1 MKRYDGS
8 GHRSAFPAL
17 ERLLDIHLDPL
28 GGWSGDMFVAALLDA
43 FPEFW
48 PPVQAAIASLQL
60 GAQAECRLVP
70 HRDHV
75 LTGSRFVVG
84 ADSSAPSGGQAHHSH
99 DHSHSHDHHEHKH
112 VGHKAWA
119 DIRADL
125 TRSDLDASV
134 KKHAIAIFA
143 LLAKAEA
150 KVHGIEEDAVAF
162 HEIGAVDS
170 IVDIVAA
177 ARLIALI
184 GAARWTAGPLP
195 LGSGRVK
202 TAHGILP
209 VPAPAAAILMQG
221 LPTIDD
227 GIAGERVT
235 PTGAAIARYLL
246 VPDQP
251 LLRHVRRLSRNGTGF
266 GARTMAGIS
275 NCLRALAFDEALA
288 QTEGAIGRRQLGVIA
303 FEVDDQSAEDLA
315 AGLDHIR
322 ALPGVLDV
330 TQGSVL
336 GKKGRMAAHVQVLVA
351 PSELESAIAACF
363 QETAT
368 IGLRY
373 QTTDGAV
380 LRRRFDTIEIGG
392 EKLQVKIVD
401 RPGGE
406 QSAKTEISQVAGL
419 SGHVARERLRRETVA
434 KALGAPAPDGARDR
448 DDSQG
453 DR

>member
-1 MKRYDGS
+1 
-8 GHRSAFPAL
+8 L
-17 ERLLDIHLDPL
+17 EHLLDIHLDPL

-48 PPVQAAIASLQL
+48 LPVQASIVALKL

-75 LTGSRFVVG
+75 LTGSRFLVG
-84 ADSSAPSGGQAHHSH
+84 ADSAAPDPRQAHHSH
-99 DHSHSHDHHEHKH
+99 DHSHSHDHHDHAPGAH
-112 VGHKAWA
+112 VGHTAWA
-119 DIRADL
+119 DIRDAL
-125 TRSDLDASV
+125 TRSDLDADV

-162 HEIGAVDS
+162 HEVGAVDS

-184 GAARWTAGPLP
+184 GAGRWTSGPLP
-195 LGSGRVK
+195 LGSGRVR

-209 VPAPAAAILMQG
+209 VPAPATAILLQG

-251 LLRHVRRLSRNGTGF
+251 LVRHPRRLSRNGTGF
-266 GARTMAGIS
+266 GARTMPGIS
-275 NCLRALAFDEALA
+275 NCLRALAFDKASRES
-288 QTEGAIGRRQLGVIA
+288 EDAIGRRQLGVVT

-322 ALPGVLDV
+322 ALPGILDV

-336 GKKGRMAAHVQVLVA
+336 GKKGRMAAHIQVLVA
-351 PSELESAIAACF
+351 PGELENAIAACF
-363 QETAT
+363 QETTT

-373 QTTDGAV
+373 QLTDGAI
-380 LRRRFDTIEIGG
+380 LRRRFETVEIAG
-392 EKLQVKIVD
+392 ETLQVKIVD
-401 RPGGE
+401 RPGE
-406 QSAKTEISQVAGL
+406 TQSAKTEISEAAHIR
-419 SGHVARERLRRETVA
+419 GHVARERLRREA
-434 KALGAPAPDGARDR
+434 AAQALGAERDENK
-448 DDSQG
+448 QG